1 MSLVF
6 TDCFFV
12 LSLLSHAV
20 LFFFSEIRILF
31 NMAPNKKS
39 VVWNYY
45 EKNDDKT
52 ARCKLCQKN
61 VKTAGNTSN
70 AMAHIKNIHKAVYL
84 EVFQNTKNTAAATKD
99 SYSDLSNP
107 IPSTSK
113 QDHATISKLTVN
125 EYQLSPS
132 TSMLSSSPMD
142 TNEISTNDS
151 QTDHKIDY
159 DRQLPFKRQRS
170 IESSF
175 GEIYAYTSTGDKTKR
190 INNAIMFMISKD
202 NQPFSLVENEGF
214 KHLLKVT
221 APHYK
226 IPSRTTVTRWLDEKY
241 DTLSTV
247 MKNKLCNVEDLTL
260 TSDIWSDLQM
270 RSYLGITAHYGI
282 QIEFHSVTLG
292 VYHLDERHTSE
303 YIAQML
309 TKTCEEW
316 GFNTDK
322 VTAVVTDNAANMVK
336 AVEIAFGKRKHIPC
350 FAHTLNLVAQHILG
364 IPELQLILTKV
375 KNVTFFKQSCM
386 ASDELRKSVK
396 AETKLIQ
403 DVRRPYTLE

>member
-1 MSLVF
+1 
-6 TDCFFV
+6 
-12 LSLLSHAV
+12 
-20 LFFFSEIRILF
+20 
-31 NMAPNKKS
+31 MAPTKKS
-39 VVWNYY
+39 IVWRYY

-84 EVFQNTKNTAAATKD
+84 EVFKSNNSAVTKD
-99 SYSDLSNP
+99 LNSDLSNP

-113 QDHATISKLTVN
+113 QDSITISESTVN
-125 EYQLSPS
+125 EHQLLPS
-132 TSMLSSSPMD
+132 TSTSSPMD
-142 TNEISTNDS
+142 SSEISTNNS
-151 QTDHKIDY
+151 QTDQKMDY
-159 DRQLPFKRQRS
+159 DRELPFKRQRS

-190 INNAIMFMISKD
+190 INNAIMFMICKD
-202 NQPFSLVENEGF
+202 NQPCSLVENEGF
-214 KHLLKVT
+214 KNLLKVT

-226 IPSRTTVTRWLDEKY
+226 IPSRTSVTRWLDEKY
-241 DTLSTV
+241 DALSTV
-247 MKNKLCNVEDLTL
+247 MKNKLCCVEDLTL

-270 RSYLGITAHYGI
+270 RSYLGVTAHFGI
-282 QIEFHSVTLG
+282 GIEFHSVTLG

-336 AVEIAFGKRKHIPC
+336 AVEVAFGKKSISLALRIH
-350 FAHTLNLVAQHILG
+350 
-364 IPELQLILTKV
+364 LI
-375 KNVTFFKQSCM
+375 
-386 ASDELRKSVK
+386 
-396 AETKLIQ
+396 
-403 DVRRPYTLE
+403 